1 LLQAGQWER
10 RDYSSKS
17 EAIRDTLRDWVNP
30 PVTLSDGTL
39 NDLAESR
46 RQRER
51 GDTRSLDAVADDH
64 DVHLNE

>member
-1 LLQAGQWER
+1 M
-10 RDYSSKS
+10 
-17 EAIRDTLRDWVNP
+17 
-30 PVTLSDGTL
+30 LSDGTL